1 MVIITEREI
10 REIVLEEL
18 SRSDVQSMIDK
29 KITSM
34 YDSSDFKKSVREIA
48 VEVVDDFFKTMYNKR
63 SFWKTSI
70 KNG

>member
-1 MVIITEREI
+1 MVTISEREI

-18 SRSDVQSMIDK
+18 SRSDVQSMVDK

>member
-1 MVIITEREI
+1 MVTITEREI

-34 YDSSDFKKSVREIA
+34 YDGSDFKKSVREIA

>member
-1 MVIITEREI
+1 MVTISEREI

>member
-1 MVIITEREI
+1 MVTITEREI

>member
-1 MVIITEREI
+1 MVTITEREI

-63 SFWKTSI
+63 SFWKMSI